1 MAQLAAQAAARAEGV
16 VDLYFAAHHADS
28 RTAKLHAGLAAHAF
42 FGLCLNGAGV
52 LDVFEQGTR
61 TAGDNN
67 RRFIC
72 GKFLFDRFVAGSKII
87 RINDLHTPDANGMAQ
102 GFLIDFRARIS
113 LEIEAGRRILLV
125 SGHASDGVV
134 KDDHG

>member
-1 MAQLAAQAAARAEGV
+1 MQ
-16 VDLYFAAHHADS
+16 DLQPTH
-28 RTAKLHAGLAAHAF
+28 F

-102 GFLIDFRARIS
+102 GFQIDFRARIS

>member
-1 MAQLAAQAAARAEGV
+1 MAQLAAQAAACAEGV
-16 VDLYFAAHHADS
+16 VNLHFSAHHADG
-28 RTAKLHAGLAAHAF
+28 RTAELHAGFAAYAF

-87 RINDLHTPDANGMAQ
+87 RINDLHTPDANGNTGYSMDSPDGA
-102 GFLIDFRARIS
+102 FNYRVRTPWHVL
-113 LEIEAGRRILLV
+113 
-125 SGHASDGVV
+125 ASAAYVAEV
-134 KDDHG
+134 L